1 MNYYIKTKKIH
12 TSFEQAVQLVTEALY
27 AEGFV
32 VLTAINMHDKL
43 KENLG
48 VNFRRYKIL
57 SAYNPDYAYKALL
70 EEDKIGVMLPCNV
83 IIQEDT
89 DGTIEIAAGNPVAS
103 MLAVENP
110 QLIDI
115 AIGIEKK
122 LETIIDNLNSY
133 LQTK

>member
-1 MNYYIKTKKIH
+1 MH
-12 TSFEQAVQLVTEALY
+12 TSFEQAVQLVTEGLY

-32 VLTAINMHDKL
+32 VLTEINMHDKL

-122 LETIIDNLNSY
+122 LETIIENLNSH

>member
-27 AEGFV
+27 SEGFV
-32 VLTAINMHDKL
+32 VLTEINMHDKL

-48 VNFRRYKIL
+48 VNFRRYKIM

-115 AIGIEKK
+115 AIEIANK
-122 LETIIDNLNSY
+122 LETIIDTLNSH
-133 LQTK
+133 LQIK